1 MKIKGNN
8 YRGTLQAPGS
18 KSHVQRLLL
27 LACLSKKPSQIAGF
41 HRSADNLSMLA
52 ALKQFGHTF
61 QELDTTIMV
70 QPSKHKSSHL
80 KIDIGESGFGLRS
93 LAFVGNC
100 FSESYQLEGQG
111 TLKNR
116 EHWASIE
123 SLQKLGLEVVHQE
136 GKLPLQI
143 KGKINN
149 FHLNLDGASGSQ
161 HLSGLFLLAAATEGN
176 WQISIENLTSA
187 PYFEW
192 TLRMLQEAGFQYEK
206 QDNSYYFTGAQELQL
221 ANTAV
226 EGDWSSVAAHLVAA
240 AISGEILVDGLN
252 QNSLQADQALLDILL
267 AFGAKLEW
275 KQEKLLVWES
285 AEKLPFHT
293 NLSDCPDL
301 FPVVVILACA
311 SKEVCQIS
319 GISRLQNKE
328 SDRLA
333 AMTEALSAWN
343 IAFEINGDAICIH
356 GKGKL
361 PQASLKSHH
370 DHRIAMAISIA
381 SLLSEEGQELD
392 DLSCLNKSYPEFY
405 TDFQRLSA
413 SAL

>member
-18 KSHVQRLLL
+18 KSHAQRLLL
-27 LACLSKKPSQIAGF
+27 LACLSKKPSQIDGF
-41 HRSADNLSMLA
+41 HQSADNLSMLA
-52 ALKQFGHTF
+52 ALEQFGHKF

-70 QPSKHKSSHL
+70 QPNKHKSSHL
-80 KIDIGESGFGLRS
+80 KIDIGESGFGLRT

-100 FSESYQLEGQG
+100 FSESYVLEGQG
-111 TLKNR
+111 TLNNR
-116 EHWASIE
+116 EHWATIE

-136 GKLPLQI
+136 GKLPLHV
-143 KGKINN
+143 KGKIKN
-149 FHLNLDGASGSQ
+149 FNLNLDGASGSQ
-161 HLSGLFLLAAATEGN
+161 HLSGLFLLAAATEGT
-176 WQISIENLTSA
+176 WQISIENLKSA

-192 TLRMLQEAGFQYEK
+192 TLHILQEAGFQYQK
-206 QDNSYYFTGAQELQL
+206 QDNTYYFTGAQELQL

-252 QNSLQADQALLDILL
+252 PNSLQADQALLDILV

-275 KQEKLLVWES
+275 KQEKLLVLES
-285 AEKLPFHT
+285 AEKLPFHA
-293 NLSDCPDL
+293 NLTDCPDL
-301 FPVVVILACA
+301 FPVLVILACA

-333 AMTEALSAWN
+333 VMCEALNAWN
-343 IAFEINGDAICIH
+343 IPFEIDGDCISIH

-361 PQASLKSHH
+361 PKARLKSHY

-381 SLLSEEGQELD
+381 SLISEAGQEID
-392 DLSCLNKSYPEFY
+392 DITCLNKSYPGFY
-405 TDFQRLSA
+405 QDFQRLSG
-413 SAL
+413 SAF

>member
-18 KSHVQRLLL
+18 KSHAQRLLL

-41 HRSADNLSMLA
+41 HRSSDNLSMLA
-52 ALKQFGHTF
+52 SLEQFGHEF

-70 QPSKHKSSHL
+70 QPNKHKSSHL
-80 KIDIGESGFGLRS
+80 KIDIGESGFGLRT

-100 FSESYQLEGQG
+100 FSESYQLDGQG

-116 EHWASIE
+116 EHWATIE
-123 SLQKLGLEVVHQE
+123 SLQKLGMEVVYQE
-136 GKLPLQI
+136 GKLPLHV
-143 KGKINN
+143 KGKIKN
-149 FHLNLDGASGSQ
+149 FNLNLDGSSGSQ
-161 HLSGLFLLAAATEGN
+161 HLSGLFLLAVATEGT

-192 TLRMLQEAGFQYEK
+192 TLRMLQDAGFQYKK
-206 QDNSYYFTGAQELQL
+206 QDNTYFFTGAQELQL

-252 QNSLQADQALLDILL
+252 PNSLQADQALLEILTD
-267 AFGAKLEW
+267 FGAHIEW
-275 KQEKLLVWES
+275 KQGKLLVSES
-285 AEKLPFHT
+285 VDKLPFHAKLT
-293 NLSDCPDL
+293 DCPDL
-301 FPVVVILACA
+301 FPVLVILACA

-333 AMTEALSAWN
+333 VMSEALSAWE
-343 IAFEINGDAICIH
+343 IPFEIKGDTISIH

-361 PQASLKSHH
+361 PKARLKSHY

-381 SLLSEEGQELD
+381 SLISEASQEID
-392 DLSCLNKSYPEFY
+392 DLTCLNKSYPGFY
-405 TDFQRLSA
+405 QDFQRLSG
-413 SAL
+413 SAF

>member
-18 KSHVQRLLL
+18 KSHAQRLLL
-27 LACLSKKPSQIAGF
+27 LACLSKKPSQIHGF

-52 ALKQFGHTF
+52 ALEHFGHKF
-61 QELDTTIMV
+61 QALDTTIMV

-80 KIDIGESGFGLRS
+80 KIDIGESGFGLRT

-100 FSESYQLEGQG
+100 FSESFVLEGQG

-123 SLQKLGLEVVHQE
+123 SLQKLGLEVLHQE
-136 GKLPLQI
+136 GKLPLQV
-143 KGKINN
+143 KGKIKN
-149 FHLNLDGASGSQ
+149 FNLNLDGSSGSQ
-161 HLSGLFLLAAATEGN
+161 HLSGLFLLAAATEGT
-176 WQISIENLTSA
+176 WQISIENLKSA

-192 TLRMLQEAGFQYEK
+192 TLRMLQEAGFQYQK
-206 QDNSYYFTGAQELQL
+206 QDNNYFFRGAQELQL

-252 QNSLQADQALLDILL
+252 PNSLQADQALLEILTD
-267 AFGAKLEW
+267 FGAHIEW
-275 KQEKLLVWES
+275 RQGKLLVSES
-285 AEKLPFHT
+285 VEKKPFHT
-293 NLSDCPDL
+293 NLTDCPDL
-301 FPVVVILACA
+301 FPVLVILACA
-311 SKEVCQIS
+311 CNGSSQIS
-319 GISRLQNKE
+319 GITRLQNKE

-333 AMTEALSAWN
+333 VMCEALSAWD
-343 IAFEINGDAICIH
+343 IPFEIDSDTISIH

-361 PQASLKSHH
+361 PKARLKSHH

-381 SLLSEEGQELD
+381 SLISEAGQEID
-392 DLSCLNKSYPEFY
+392 DITCLNKSYPGFY
-405 TDFQRLSA
+405 QDFQRLSG
-413 SAL
+413 SAF